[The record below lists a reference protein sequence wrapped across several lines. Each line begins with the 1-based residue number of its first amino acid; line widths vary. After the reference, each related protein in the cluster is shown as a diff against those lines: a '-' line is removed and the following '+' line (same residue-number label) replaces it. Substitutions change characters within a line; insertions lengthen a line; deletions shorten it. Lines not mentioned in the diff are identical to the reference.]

1 MRGSSILGVVIIL
14 LNITL
19 LKSQN
24 NALNIYTSYSI
35 GKVDNRID
43 FLFGKYPL
51 SNDPQLVNKI
61 LTENTPDDTYS
72 IGFGYQYSINS
83 KLALNIDIGYALLMQ
98 DFLLPVNSQTFFNVA
113 DEKFYWRLKSYYQM
127 IQIGPSVQY
136 VVIDKCARLGFNL
149 QSIGNIS
156 FRKVVQDGNLSRN
169 KTEYFSNELYPGIF
183 AEYKRFKATLGVR
196 ALHWKYRDDAI
207 ANNGLNPDKYNPFKM
222 KFTLSYDIYR
232 W

>member
-1 MRGSSILGVVIIL
+1 MRVSSILSVVIIL
-14 LNITL
+14 LNITQ

-24 NALNIYTSYSI
+24 SALNIYTSYSI

-72 IGFGYQYSINS
+72 IGFGYQNSINS

-98 DFLLPVNSQTFFNVA
+98 DFLLPVNSTFFRSPL
-113 DEKFYWRLKSYYQM
+113 FIFFWRNKSYYHMVQLS
-127 IQIGPSVQY
+127 PSVQY
-136 VVIDKCARLGFNL
+136 LILDKTVNAGVNI
-149 QSIGNIS
+149 QAIGNIS
-156 FRKVVQDGNLSRN
+156 FRKVIQDGNLSRN

-196 ALHWKYRDDAI
+196 ALHTKYRDDAI
-207 ANNGLNPDKYNPFKM
+207 ANNGKNPDWYNPFKVRLS
-222 KFTLSYDIYR
+222 LSYDLFR